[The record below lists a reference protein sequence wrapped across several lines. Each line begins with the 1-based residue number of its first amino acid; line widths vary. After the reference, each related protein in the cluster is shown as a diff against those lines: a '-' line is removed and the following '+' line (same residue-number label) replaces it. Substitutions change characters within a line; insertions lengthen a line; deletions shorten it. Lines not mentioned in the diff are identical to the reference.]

1 MIDPTSNSRHE
12 FNSESEPILVDRQA
26 RLDALNI
33 HQSCIVQAPAG
44 SGKTE
49 LLTLRFLKLLSIC
62 EKPEEVLAITFTKKA
77 ASEMQQRIINALQW
91 GALRLKENYQ
101 PELLIEEQ
109 RLAICKSV
117 LIQNEKKQWNLLANP
132 GRLRVQTID
141 GFCLFLASQLPIL
154 SQLGGNPS
162 IDENVDNCFREAI
175 YQTLDKLESNTEISA
190 DIECLLHHLDNDI
203 AKVERLFTDRL
214 KNRD

>member
-62 EKPEEVLAITFTKKA
+62 ENPEEVLAITFTKKA
-77 ASEMQQRIINALQW
+77 AKADGKTLPNREVKCILNEEARTINP
-91 GALRLKENYQ
+91 LKVINK
-101 PELLIEEQ
+101 P
-109 RLAICKSV
+109 K
-117 LIQNEKKQWNLLANP
+117 
-132 GRLRVQTID
+132 
-141 GFCLFLASQLPIL
+141 
-154 SQLGGNPS
+154 
-162 IDENVDNCFREAI
+162 
-175 YQTLDKLESNTEISA
+175 YQTA
-190 DIECLLHHLDNDI
+190 DERRQENNKKVCRKDNM
-203 AKVERLFTDRL
+203 A
-214 KNRD
+214 